1 MKKTIGSIVAVAG
14 LAAAATAQPSTE
26 LRYEVR
32 IFNAGNNTGWG
43 STVNALPGDT
53 VEVRAVVSL
62 IDGGTIGGGLKQI
75 VFQPVLSGGLNWNI
89 GQAGAPAGGDTL
101 IYQNVT
107 AATSTNNQGNGVGPL
122 GGTRSTPVGIVP
134 DAPGAYGRLSPWG
147 ANATTT
153 STFLRGHLGTGTAAG
168 LIRIAQNTITNWIG
182 VGATSGT
189 TANNNVNGGGGVSVA
204 QISAPS
210 RIASDPAYEA
220 GQTNLVVFKFGIVLS
235 ADTNLR
241 TITIDTPANGFG
253 RTLSGTSYVNNTQWF
268 NSPNSGDT
276 DLTRTGAV
284 AVRGL
289 INIVPAP
296 GALALLG
303 LGGLVAARRRR

>member
-14 LAAAATAQPSTE
+14 LAAAATAQPTTE

-32 IFNAGNNTGWG
+32 IYNAGNNTGWA
-43 STVNALPGDT
+43 SSVNALPGDT

-62 IDGGTIGGGLKQI
+62 LNGGTIGGGLKQI
-75 VFQPVLSGGLNWNI
+75 QFQPVLTGGLAWNI
-89 GQAGAPAGGDTL
+89 GQASAPAGGDRL
-101 IYQNVT
+101 INQNV
-107 AATSTNNQGNGVGPL
+107 ATPTGSNNQGNGVGPL
-122 GGTRSTPVGIVP
+122 GGTRSTPVGLVP
-134 DAPGAYGRLSPWG
+134 DAPGAYGRITPWG

-168 LIRIAQNTITNWIG
+168 LLRIASNNITNWIG
-182 VGATSGT
+182 VGATSGA
-189 TANNNVNGGGGVSVA
+189 TANNNQNGGGGVSVA
-204 QISAPS
+204 QIAAPS
-210 RIASDPAYEA
+210 RVPTDPPYEPSQS
-220 GQTNLVVFKFGIVLS
+220 GLIVFKFGIVLS
-235 ADTNLR
+235 ADTNTR
-241 TITIDTPANGFG
+241 TISVDTPANGFG
-253 RTLSGTSYVNNTQWF
+253 RTLSGGQYVANTQWF
-268 NSPNSGDT
+268 NSPTSGDA

-284 AVRGL
+284 SVRGL